1 MTKQQVPEMIE
12 LVTCEELV
20 AKCPSAA
27 EHFRHKDD
35 ISGEN
40 FDNLPTLEKMKSV
53 NNLKLYQTQTSIYQ
67 TIMNMSMQ
75 DFHVSTIY
83 LCPIP
88 PPRTV

>member
-40 FDNLPTLEKMKSV
+40 FDNLPTLEKWSQWTTLNCIRPNVHLSNYYEYVNAGFPCLHDISV
-53 NNLKLYQTQTSIYQ
+53 PNS
-67 TIMNMSMQ
+67 S
-75 DFHVSTIY
+75 S
-83 LCPIP
+83 
-88 PPRTV
+88 